1 MKIEHINP
9 SDREAHEAY
18 TQVVAAT
25 GGRTLY
31 VAGQGAYDAEGRLVG
46 PGDHEAQA
54 RQACRNL
61 VDALAAAGAE
71 PDQIVFSTMYVV
83 GLTDET
89 FAAFMRGM
97 ADALDGKPLPPNAST
112 LVGIERLAYPEML
125 VEINAI
131 AVA

>member
-1 MKIEHINP
+1 MTIEHINP
-9 SDREAHEAY
+9 SDRRAPEGY
-18 TQVVAAT
+18 SQVVAST

-46 PGDHEAQA
+46 PGDHEAQT

-61 VDALAAAGAE
+61 ADALAAAGAKPE
-71 PDQIVFSTMYVV
+71 QIVSSTMYVV
-83 GLTDET
+83 GLTDQT

-97 ADALDGKPLPPNAST
+97 NEALDGKPLPPNAST
-112 LVGIERLAYPEML
+112 LVGVERLAYEEML

-131 AVA
+131 AVT